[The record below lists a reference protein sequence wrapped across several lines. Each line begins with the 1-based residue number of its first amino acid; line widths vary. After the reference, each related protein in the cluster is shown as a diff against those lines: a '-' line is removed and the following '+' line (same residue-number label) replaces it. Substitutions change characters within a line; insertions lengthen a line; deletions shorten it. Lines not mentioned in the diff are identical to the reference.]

1 MIELVVKLGE
11 RVIEEARIDKEVV
24 NIGRDP
30 GCDITLDNLGVSR
43 QHAQIRIVQG
53 RYLLADN
60 HSTNGTFLN
69 GRPIQSAEISP
80 GDLIQVGKF
89 HMTFQVVEEEASWQS
104 FDINQTIAMPSL
116 GSALPLEPTGLSFVA
131 SISRPVFHR
140 SECAWIKAT
149 GARHKIYFSTAEEA
163 ISTGRRPCK
172 SCNPTQQ

>member
-43 QHAQIRIVQG
+43 QHAQIRVVQG

-60 HSTNGTFLN
+60 HSTNGTLLN

-80 GDLIQVGKF
+80 GDLMQVGKF
-89 HMTFQVVEEEASWQS
+89 VITFQVVEEEASWQS
-104 FDINQTIAMPSL
+104 FDINQTIALPSL
-116 GSALPLEPTGLSFVA
+116 GSTLPVEPAGQSFVA

-149 GARHKIYFSTAEEA
+149 GAKHKIYFSTAEEA
-163 ISTGRRPCK
+163 INTGRRPYK
-172 SCNPTQQ
+172 SCNPKQQ